1 LKRPAEAGLS
11 CGLAGNLCVISGRVA
26 FQDTNGYI
34 SITVKNR
41 KTTAR
46 QKKAAFVLAALFGAL
61 AIPAFAQT
69 GAVITSG
76 RVNTRGKFSFQYG
89 ILEASIKI
97 PRTSDGLWPAL
108 WLLGGDYPEKSWPG
122 CGEIDILEMGH
133 KDGIAGGIQDRLFNG
148 AAHWGPVQNDGSHPN
163 YAIHRT
169 NRYGLQYGDFHL
181 FTLVWDERSIKMYL
195 DRDKVSAPDQSA
207 GQFARDASP
216 ANSPPPGR
224 PVIPADMKPY
234 FEMAI
239 TPELEPYFR
248 KPFFIVLNLAAGGS
262 FTGIFTVDGISALNR
277 ANSNRASMYV
287 DYIRVYSDSGALIFD
302 EEFNVSRL
310 NTRIWNIE
318 ENDDGGGNRE
328 LQRYRRGN
336 VQIDK
341 DRASGKSCLVL
352 TAKKEN
358 G

>member
-1 LKRPAEAGLS
+1 MR
-11 CGLAGNLCVISGRVA
+11 
-26 FQDTNGYI
+26 
-34 SITVKNR
+34 NR
-41 KTTAR
+41 TK
-46 QKKAAFVLAALFGAL
+46 QKKTALVLTAVFLAAL
-61 AIPAFAQT
+61 AIPGFAQT
-69 GAVITSG
+69 KTIITSG
-76 RVNTRGKFSFQYG
+76 RVNTMGKFSFQYG

-97 PRTSDGLWPAL
+97 PKTADGLWPAL
-108 WLLGGDYPEKSWPG
+108 WLLGGDYPEKPWPV

-133 KDGIAGGIQDRLFNG
+133 KDGIAGGIQDKLFNG
-148 AAHWGPVQNDGSHPN
+148 AAHWGPQNDGSHPN

-169 NRYGLQYGDFHL
+169 NLYGLQYGDFHL

-195 DRDKVSAPDQSA
+195 DRDKVPAGDQSGRPLRNPPA
-207 GQFARDASP
+207 DSP
-216 ANSPPPGR
+216 SDGR
-224 PVIPADMKPY
+224 PVITADMKPY

-248 KPFFIVLNLAAGGS
+248 KPFFIVLSLAAGGN
-262 FTGIFTVDGISALNR
+262 FTGIFAVDGVSALDSG
-277 ANSNRASMYV
+277 NSNQASLYV
-287 DYIRVYSDSGALIFD
+287 DYIRVYNNSGALVFD
-302 EEFNVSRL
+302 EEFNSSRL

-318 ENDDGGGNRE
+318 ENDDGGGNQE
-328 LQRYRRGN
+328 LQSYRRGN

>member
-1 LKRPAEAGLS
+1 MKDFTGFLF
-11 CGLAGNLCVISGRVA
+11 SG
-26 FQDTNGYI
+26 
-34 SITVKNR
+34 
-41 KTTAR
+41 
-46 QKKAAFVLAALFGAL
+46 QKKAALVLAVIFLTAFV
-61 AIPAFAQT
+61 IPGFAQT
-69 GAVITSG
+69 SGKTIVTSG
-76 RVNTRGKFSFQYG
+76 RVNTMGKFSFQYG
-89 ILEASIKI
+89 ILEASVKI
-97 PRTSDGLWPAL
+97 PKTADGLWPAL

-133 KDGIAGGIQDRLFNG
+133 KDGIAGGIQDKLFNG
-148 AAHWGPVQNDGSHPN
+148 AAHWGSVQNDGSHPN

-195 DRDKVSAPDQSA
+195 DRDKVPT
-207 GQFARDASP
+207 RDGSP
-216 ANSPPPGR
+216 AAGSPPAGT
-224 PVIPADMKPY
+224 PVITADMKPY

-277 ANSNRASMYV
+277 GNSNQASMYV
-287 DYIRVYSDSGALIFD
+287 DYIRVYSNSGALIFN
-302 EEFNVSRL
+302 EEFNSSRID
-310 NTRIWNIE
+310 TRIWNIE

-328 LQRYRRGN
+328 TQSYRRRN

-341 DRASGKSCLVL
+341 DRVSGKNCLVL
-352 TAKKEN
+352 TARKE

>member
-1 LKRPAEAGLS
+1 M
-11 CGLAGNLCVISGRVA
+11 V
-26 FQDTNGYI
+26 YI
-34 SITVKNR
+34 FHTVKDS
-41 KTTAR
+41 KTQR
-46 QKKAAFVLAALFGAL
+46 KKAALVWAAVLFGAL

-69 GAVITSG
+69 GTTITSG
-76 RVNTRGKFSFQYG
+76 RVNTMGKFSFQYG
-89 ILEASIKI
+89 ILETSIKI
-97 PRTSDGLWPAL
+97 PKTGDGLWPAL
-108 WLLGGDYPEKSWPG
+108 WLLGSDYPEKSWPG

-133 KDGIAGGIQDRLFNG
+133 KDGIAGGIQDKLFNG
-148 AAHWGPVQNDGSHPN
+148 AAHWGSVQNDGSHPN
-163 YAIHRT
+163 YAIHKT

-195 DRDKVSAPDQSA
+195 DRDKALAPGQAA
-207 GQFARDASP
+207 GRDNSTPVSP
-216 ANSPPPGR
+216 ADSLPPGK
-224 PVIPADMKPY
+224 PVITADMKPY

-262 FTGIFTVDGISALNR
+262 FTGIFTVDGVSALNR

-287 DYIRVYSDSGALIFD
+287 DFIRVYDNSGALVFD
-302 EEFNVSRL
+302 EEFNSSRL

-328 LQRYRRGN
+328 LQKYRRGN

-341 DRASGKSCLVL
+341 DRVSGKSCMVL
-352 TAKKEN
+352 TARKE
-358 G
+358 